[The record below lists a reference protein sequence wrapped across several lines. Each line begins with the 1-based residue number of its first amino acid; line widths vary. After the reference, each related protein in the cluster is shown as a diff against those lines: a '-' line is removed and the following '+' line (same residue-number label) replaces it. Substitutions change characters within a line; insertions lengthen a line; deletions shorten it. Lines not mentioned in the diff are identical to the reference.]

1 MLEAAGNNQP
11 LTVDSAG
18 TGLSPE
24 QMLQSAGNGDPMAV
38 QGGDQAAPNMQAI
51 IARLREMQPEPE
63 PPPLAARLEA
73 PDLFRM
79 FQAWESAKTA
89 ENIEMYESERYYHSK
104 QWTAAELAVLKRRN
118 QPPTVKNL
126 IRRKIDFLVG
136 LEQRLRRDPKA
147 FPRTPE
153 SEAAAPIATATLRFI
168 QDTTKWQSI
177 ASECARDAL
186 IRGIGAQHGGVV
198 RDKKNKFQIKKRRVR
213 GQDFFYDPRSMAWD
227 FDEAQFLGEAA
238 WVPTEV
244 AKELL
249 PWAKETID
257 QIGEVAAGS
266 RAMLPH
272 LFSQEKNWVQW
283 VNSKER
289 RIFLI
294 SIWYRYNGEW
304 MYDFLVGP
312 MSLCPPEMDCLSPYI
327 NGDDDTA
334 HPYKAWSPYVGED
347 GTRYGMIRDLKHL
360 QDEVNKRA
368 SKALH
373 LLNVRQVKYER
384 GAIDDIEEARRELA
398 KPDGIIK
405 VNKGF
410 LFEALEQTAQ
420 VQGNLEMMQDAKMDI
435 NNNGPNPALQGKG
448 VEQQSGRAIL
458 AQQNSGMAELSPVY
472 ERMREW
478 KLQTYHHDWSL
489 ARKFYTDD
497 RFIRISGN
505 GQAVQHLRINIPQ
518 TDGMG
523 NVIGVQNQIAEMDVD
538 IILDEGPDTVTMR
551 EELIEQLSDRP
562 DIPSEVLIELSNL
575 PDKDVILQKLAEHK
589 SPPPEI
595 QELQKRMSHLEELKA
610 AADLDKARAD
620 TESTRAT
627 TAQTMVAAGLMP
639 QSMEAFPFYYREP
652 TYLDQAQTMIG
663 GPPPPGQNA
672 LAGPPGAPPG
682 QQGGPPPP
690 PNALGAPGGPPPGPG
705 GPGGPMPPGAE
716 APQQDFL
723 EQSSTPWLPGEEP
736 HLNQAGGLPM
746 PQGGV

>member
-1 MLEAAGNNQP
+1 MLDTMQAPG
-11 LTVDSAG
+11 
-18 TGLSPE
+18 
-24 QMLQSAGNGDPMAV
+24 
-38 QGGDQAAPNMQAI
+38 AAPPPAPMGDGQPPPDMQAI
-51 IARLREMQPEPE
+51 IARMREMQQPE
-63 PPPLAARLEA
+63 PPPLAERLEA

-79 FQAWESAKTA
+79 WQAWESAKSA

-104 QWTAAELAVLKRRN
+104 QWTDAELKTLARRG
-118 QPPTVKNL
+118 QPPTIKNL

-153 SEAAAPIATATLRFI
+153 AESAAPIATATLRFI

-186 IRGIGAQHGGVV
+186 IRGIGIQHGGVV

-213 GQDFFYDPRSMAWD
+213 GQDFFYDPRSMEWD
-227 FDEAQFLGEAA
+227 FSDGQFLGEAA
-238 WVPTEV
+238 WMPTEV

-249 PWAKETID
+249 PWATETID

-283 VNSKER
+283 VNTKER
-289 RIFLI
+289 RIFLT
-294 SIWYRYNGEW
+294 SIWYRYNREW
-304 MYDFLVGP
+304 MFDFLVGP
-312 MSLCPPEMDCLSPYI
+312 MSLCPLDMDCISPYI

-334 HPYKAWSPYVGED
+334 HPYTAWAPYVGED

-368 SKALH
+368 SKTLH
-373 LLNVRQVKYER
+373 LLNVRQVQYER
-384 GAIDDIEEARRELA
+384 GAVDDIEEIRRELA
-398 KPDGIIK
+398 KPDGIIR

-410 LFEALEQTAQ
+410 LFSALEQTAQ
-420 VQGNLEMMQDAKMDI
+420 VQGNVELMQDAKMDI

-497 RFIRISGN
+497 RFIRLSGN
-505 GQAVQHLRINIPQ
+505 GQAVQHLRINVPQ

-523 NVIGVQNQIAEMDVD
+523 NVVGVQNQIAEMDVD

-551 EELIEQLSDRP
+551 EELIEQLSNRP
-562 DIPSEVLIELSNL
+562 DIPSEILIELSNL

-595 QELQKRMSHLEELKA
+595 QELQKRMSQLEELKA

-620 TESTRAT
+620 TEATRAT
-627 TAQTMVAAGLMP
+627 TAQTMVTSGLLP

-652 TYLDQAQTMIG
+652 SYLDQAQQMVG
-663 GPPPPGQNA
+663 GPPPGQNA
-672 LAGPPGAPPG
+672 LAGPPPPG
-682 QQGGPPPP
+682 
-690 PNALGAPGGPPPGPG
+690 APPGPG
-705 GPGGPMPPGAE
+705 GPPPPNAPPGPGGPPGGPGPMPPGAE
-716 APQQDFL
+716 EPQTPDFL
-723 EQSSTPWLPGEEP
+723 AQSSTPWIPGEEP
-736 HLNQAGGLPM
+736 HLNEAGGLPF
-746 PQGGV
+746 PPGGV